1 MDRKCLQRVVK
12 TAEKITRTPLPSL
25 QSIYHHRV
33 HRRAASILKE
43 PAHPQHGLFTLL
55 PSGRRYIS
63 VKSKTTRLENSFF
76 LTAIRLLQQVG
87 IYSHVLYL
95 ITVPSLH
102 FTHAQLHSQICTV
115 YHYRCYCFFSF
126 IMFCALQKCFTLYIS
141 VVFICF
147 YIVGI
152 LQTAKEEFHFT
163 ETHVSIVHMTINT
176 LNLELNL
183 KGVHVWDMLVHL
195 PTC

>member
-141 VVFICF
+141 VYLFVFILLAFCRQQRKSF
-147 YIVGI
+147 I
-152 LQTAKEEFHFT
+152 LQRRTFPLC
-163 ETHVSIVHMTINT
+163 I
-176 LNLELNL
+176 
-183 KGVHVWDMLVHL
+183 
-195 PTC
+195 